1 MPFRNLPG
9 AKLVHYKKGDV
20 LLASG
25 EQLTHLIYLVEGVV
39 NREIVTENGNETII
53 STKTTDSPID
63 ALVGVILLYRDSDIS
78 NSTFI
83 AKTDCTCYLIPKES
97 YLEVANKSPE
107 LLLDTIR
114 LMTRETKR
122 LTELYN
128 SKREGDAA
136 SRLCALLLE
145 QSRPQDDQMIVP
157 SYWSNLEISKYL
169 GIHTVTVSRILKI
182 LKQDGCL
189 KRSSQGLV
197 LTDPAK
203 LADYAEHRKQLNY
216 R

>member
-1 MPFRNLPG
+1 MPFRDLPG
-9 AKLVHYKKGDV
+9 AKLVHYKKGDI

-25 EQLTHLIYLVEGVV
+25 EQLTHLFYLVEGVV
-39 NREIVTENGNETII
+39 NREIVTENGNETIVSI
-53 STKTTDSPID
+53 KTNESPID

-78 NSTFI
+78 NSTFV

-128 SKREGDAA
+128 SK
-136 SRLCALLLE
+136 LLD
-145 QSRPQDDQMIVP
+145 QSRPKDGQTIVP
-157 SYWSNLEISKYL
+157 AYWNNLEIAKYL

-182 LKQDGCL
+182 LKQSGAL
-189 KRSSQGLV
+189 KRSPQGLV

-203 LADYAEHRKQLNY
+203 IAAYAEHREQLNY

>member
-9 AKLVHYKKGDV
+9 AKLMHFQKGET

-25 EQLTHLIYLVEGVV
+25 EKLTHLYYLVEGVV
-39 NREIVTENGNETII
+39 NREIATENGNETIVSI
-53 STKTTDSPID
+53 KTTESPID

-78 NSTFI
+78 NSTFV
-83 AKTDCTCYLIPKES
+83 AKTDCTCYRIPKES

-107 LLLDTIR
+107 LLLATIR
-114 LMTRETKR
+114 MMTRETSR

-136 SRLCALLLE
+136 SRLCALLL
-145 QSRPQDDQMIVP
+145 DQCQAHDGQIIVP
-157 SYWSNLEISKYL
+157 AYWSNLEIAKYL

-189 KRSSQGLV
+189 KRSSQGLII
-197 LTDPAK
+197 TDQQQIA
-203 LADYAEHRKQLNY
+203 AYAEHHAQLNY

>member
-1 MPFRNLPG
+1 MPFRDLPG
-9 AKLVHYKKGDV
+9 AKLVHYKKGDI

-25 EQLTHLIYLVEGVV
+25 EQLTHLFYLVEGVV
-39 NREIVTENGNETII
+39 NREIVTENGNETIVSI
-53 STKTTDSPID
+53 KTNESPID

-78 NSTFI
+78 NSTFV

-136 SRLCALLLE
+136 SRLCALLLD
-145 QSRPQDDQMIVP
+145 QSRLKDGQTIVP
-157 SYWSNLEISKYL
+157 AYWNNLEIAKYL

-182 LKQDGCL
+182 LKQSGAL
-189 KRSSQGLV
+189 KRSPQGLV

-203 LADYAEHRKQLNY
+203 IAAYAEHREQLNY